1 MILFCL
7 LCMAGASLARPQVE
21 SVTDLESLQEDF
33 TTDSPIL
40 ETADTKGNITTEHAA
55 LSLQLC

>member
-1 MILFCL
+1 
-7 LCMAGASLARPQVE
+7 MAGASLARPQVE

-40 ETADTKGNITTEHAA
+40 ETVDTRGNITTEHAA